1 MKNKTFCFQILHVH
15 RAHMKYYHSFLNLA
29 QVCEKKVKTMIFVS
43 GPPVRAFNS
52 MLSWPENQVRHG
64 GNQLFITATFGDPLF
79 MIQLLATHILSLCK
93 NITEGDFI

>member
-52 MLSWPENQVRHG
+52 TLSWPDNQVRRG
-64 GNQLFITATFGDPLF
+64 LDLTILFNMSGER
-79 MIQLLATHILSLCK
+79 
-93 NITEGDFI
+93 N

>member
-43 GPPVRAFNS
+43 GPPVRASNS
-52 MLSWPENQVRHG
+52 TLSWPDNQVCRVQATVHLTK
-64 GNQLFITATFGDPLF
+64 QELIPVKYIKVIRVVIWFIYNNRK
-79 MIQLLATHILSLCK
+79 IL
-93 NITEGDFI
+93 